1 MPLDLWQHEP
11 TGVWAYDTHREVQR
25 RIALYHEC
33 EHDLEFRAEVWDRCC
48 ESFRFWLE
56 NFGWTHD
63 PTKPLAK
70 IPMRADW
77 EFQVEFAEWCLGLS
91 EGSTQPVD
99 LSALREADETLAAIG
114 DATAATLAASNSS
127 ATEVVRRSGML
138 VKSREMGASVIACD
152 VAAWE
157 FLTRP
162 GSTNIFVS
170 MKARKVDDNSL
181 IFNNSLFAKI
191 RNIVRWCPRWMR
203 PSTWRD
209 STRARFDDNWLS
221 LYNPDNGASIIGEAS
236 DPDKLRGARAN
247 RVWVDEAN
255 SIPWLDELLTAA
267 KAVGPYML
275 LSSVKGTSTHF
286 ARLWHGRGGVEIQ
299 PYGEHV
305 GRRGLVGFRWHYSQR
320 PDRDPRTAEGRAW
333 RDAQRAE
340 YTPEGWAQEF
350 EINFAASQTGRIWP
364 MFGEAHLLD
373 SREWRDIVLPRIS
386 ALRLIEGWDFGYSKT
401 LTACVWAYYDP
412 DSDCVYVYDYRQ
424 WEDKTYQQVAEDYAA
439 AGYRC
444 KRNPTGIAP
453 DRRVGDTHSGGKGAR
468 IEGGKRADP
477 IASWI
482 HNLRR
487 HEDIRVNGRTLQVE
501 EAITR
506 VATALTNGRLFFGP
520 KCAESRDRLPS
531 LVECVSQYRREGKS
545 EGAVD
550 HVGVTPKPHKDV
562 HSHAADALQHIAWN
576 VWRFSGAE

>member
-1 MPLDLWQHEP
+1 MDLWQYEP
-11 TGVWAYDTHREVQR
+11 TGVWAYDTHLELQR
-25 RIALYHEC
+25 RLALYDAC
-33 EHDLEFRAEVWDRCC
+33 DADLETRADVLEMCRK
-48 ESFRFWLE
+48 SFRFWFE
-56 NFGWTHD
+56 NFASTHD
-63 PTKPLAK
+63 PTKPLEC

-77 EFQVEFAEWCLGLS
+77 SFQVDFAEWCLGLAP
-91 EGSTQPVD
+91 GSTQPVD
-99 LSALREADETLAAIG
+99 LDALKESDAILAEIG
-114 DATAATLAASNSS
+114 DATALALQANNTT
-127 ATEVVRRSGML
+127 AGDVVRRSGML
-138 VKSREMGASVIACD
+138 VKSREMGASVIACA

-157 FLTRP
+157 FLFRP
-162 GSTNIFVS
+162 ASTNIFVS

-203 PSTWRD
+203 PSTWREHA
-209 STRARFDDNWLS
+209 RARFDDNWLS

-275 LSSVKGTSTHF
+275 LSSVKGMGTHF

-299 PYGEHV
+299 RHGEHV
-305 GRRGLVGFRWHYSQR
+305 GKRGLVGFRWHYSQR
-320 PDRDPRTAEGRAW
+320 PDRDPATAEGRAW

-350 EINFAASQTGRIWP
+350 EIDFAASQTGRIWP
-364 MFGEAHLLD
+364 MLSDAHVLD
-373 SREWRDIVLPRIS
+373 AREWRDLVLPRVQ
-386 ALRLIEGWDFGYSKT
+386 RMTLIEGWDFGYSKT
-401 LTACVWAYYDP
+401 LTACVWAYHDP
-412 DSDCVYVYDYRQ
+412 DTDTLYVTDYQQ
-424 WEDKTYQQVAEDYAA
+424 WEDKTYQDVAADYAA

-444 KRNPTGIAP
+444 NRNPTGLVP
-453 DRRVGDTHSGGKGAR
+453 DRRVGDTHSGGKGSR

-487 HEDIRVNGRTLQVE
+487 YEGIKVHGRTLQVE

-506 VATALTNGRLFFGP
+506 VSTALQRGRLFFGP
-520 KCAESRDRLPS
+520 KCAETRGGLPS
-531 LVECVSQYRREGKS
+531 LVECVSQYRREGAS

-550 HVGVTPKPHKDV
+550 HVGVTPKPYKDV

-576 VWRFSGAE
+576 VWRFTGAE